1 MKTKL
6 LIGAIAL
13 SILMFTGCGGGGSSS
28 SGSST
33 PPPVQP
39 IDPNNPPLSNGYH
52 EILLPGYT
60 YTGSYGSIQE
70 VYVAEEGEL
79 LFNLSTAQISFVLQD
94 SNWDG
99 YILPSTGKGV
109 RITRTT
115 TSSGG
120 SNRVVLPAGQYYL
133 LGSSYFPQLLEAI
146 TFSVQSNVLYNPL
159 AQ

>member
-13 SILMFTGCGGGGSSS
+13 SILMFTGCGGGSSS

-60 YTGSYGSIQE
+60 YIFTTITTYEMYVEKKGEIYFDLVGAAYVLKDSNYNDYYWGTSENSYTQTISSGSI
-70 VYVAEEGEL
+70 
-79 LFNLSTAQISFVLQD
+79 I
-94 SNWDG
+94 
-99 YILPSTGKGV
+99 
-109 RITRTT
+109 
-115 TSSGG
+115 
-120 SNRVVLPAGQYYL
+120 LPAGQYYL
-133 LGSSYFPQLLEAI
+133 VPAYSILNEKI